1 MIQKDLE
8 FIYDVTNLVYP
19 HETRWHC
26 EHAAWLLY
34 GHFYS
39 KLQIHAN
46 NIHTAC
52 YHPEA
57 AFYIDPVLN
66 LFISGLHWTV
76 DNPLDLTSLKI
87 YPIVPSLPSR
97 TNYISRYYSISA
109 KIRA

>member
-8 FIYDVTNLVYP
+8 FIYDVTKLVYP
-19 HETRWHC
+19 YETRWNC

-34 GHFYS
+34 GYFHRR
-39 KLQIHAN
+39 LQIHAN

-76 DNPLDLTSLKI
+76 DSPLDRTSLKI
-87 YPIVPSLPSR
+87 YPIVPSLTFR
-97 TNYISRYYSISA
+97 AHKISQYYSISA
-109 KIRA
+109 KIIA